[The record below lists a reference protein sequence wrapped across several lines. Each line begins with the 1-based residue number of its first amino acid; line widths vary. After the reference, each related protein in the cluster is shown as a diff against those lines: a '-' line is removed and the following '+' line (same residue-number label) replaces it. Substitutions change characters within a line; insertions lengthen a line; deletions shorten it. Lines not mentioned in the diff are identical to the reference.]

1 MGKAQAGDGVNDP
14 TRAVAIMLDRDRRS
28 VFHWRWVALIVID
41 NLRLRAQMRD
51 MTTENLLLWKA
62 LREAKGVTQ

>member
-1 MGKAQAGDGVNDP
+1 MAKTQAGDGVNDP
-14 TRAVAIMLDRDRRS
+14 TRAVAIMLDRDRRN

-51 MTTENLLLWKA
+51 ITAENLLLWKA
-62 LREAKGVTQ
+62 LREAKGV